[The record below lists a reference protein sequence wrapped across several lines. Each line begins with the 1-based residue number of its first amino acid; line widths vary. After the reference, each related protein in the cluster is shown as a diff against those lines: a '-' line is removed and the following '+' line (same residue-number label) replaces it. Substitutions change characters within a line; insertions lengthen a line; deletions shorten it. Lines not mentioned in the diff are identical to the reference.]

1 MAMDYNYFIN
11 TRSIII
17 NLLCCILL
25 LSCSNKSK
33 LVPDPAS
40 DEEGIYL
47 NASDL
52 RFLPESVRKAEDYSD
67 RFSLPNNQFMQFTLN
82 NGLKVN
88 YLLRKNLPTIS
99 IAVLVDAGKYQ
110 LSAKDERLSPLVIK
124 LLKQGTKKYPKKN
137 FQQRATLLGNPINYW
152 QTAQYSI
159 ISAEILAQDFELA
172 LDLLSQQLISIEP
185 DSDALDVIIEQQL
198 LENKL
203 TQSSGSY
210 LSRLLFYQNNYP
222 SSHFYYHLQP
232 DSEAIKK
239 VIKKDLMDFYQRKYR
254 PERSQIVISGDIDP
268 TLLKKQME
276 SYFSDWKN
284 NHTEIKS
291 TALFDNQLPEMK
303 QSRFDFIER
312 EGAQQVDLLYGV
324 ITAARR
330 SPDWPGLKIIAALIG
345 GGSNSRLFAD
355 LREKQGLAYY
365 ISARQLA
372 GRYSSPFLIQTSV
385 AHNKLIPAIKGITNH
400 LNYLCLNKIEK
411 HELEQI
417 KQQLSGEIVF
427 KLQTNQQRI
436 SNKILQLETNLD
448 DNYLFNLKR
457 QINNTT
463 AEQLFV
469 IANKYLCGKR
479 NIIAVGQKNQLENNF
494 RNNLKGYFYEEHHLP
509 LH

>member
-1 MAMDYNYFIN
+1 
-11 TRSIII
+11 
-17 NLLCCILL
+17 
-25 LSCSNKSK
+25 
-33 LVPDPAS
+33 
-40 DEEGIYL
+40 
-47 NASDL
+47 
-52 RFLPESVRKAEDYSD
+52 
-67 RFSLPNNQFMQFTLN
+67 
-82 NGLKVN
+82 
-88 YLLRKNLPTIS
+88 
-99 IAVLVDAGKYQ
+99 
-110 LSAKDERLSPLVIK
+110 
-124 LLKQGTKKYPKKN
+124 
-137 FQQRATLLGNPINYW
+137 
-152 QTAQYSI
+152 
-159 ISAEILAQDFELA
+159 
-172 LDLLSQQLISIEP
+172 
-185 DSDALDVIIEQQL
+185 
-198 LENKL
+198 
-203 TQSSGSY
+203 
-210 LSRLLFYQNNYP
+210 
-222 SSHFYYHLQP
+222 
-232 DSEAIKK
+232 
-239 VIKKDLMDFYQRKYR
+239 MDFYQRKYR